1 MSLPRWSRSLL
12 PTLRPRG
19 AGAARWQRSGRR
31 AGLFSNAWLAL
42 LLAHPVFGAE
52 RPWQADEPR
61 PQLLSD
67 ISTPSTSPVPLH
79 ERQQTIR
86 ERLARL
92 EGLMMNLSKALEQN
106 EPGQAQRLREA
117 LEQVG
122 RQRIKARVEQLITLL
137 RSQRLSEAD
146 QDQRV
151 LIENLRDLLA
161 LLTGPAGEAER
172 QRAER
177 QRLEQLRRQIR
188 ALLEEQTDIFNR
200 TRQVEVSEEP
210 PPDAAGELGRLELRQ
225 RQAEQKADALRRQM
239 QGRGEREGAAPG
251 ARSMGEAAQEM
262 RGAAE
267 RLGEGEP
274 QPAAELQESA
284 LEKMQSALTELEDAL
299 RQIRREE
306 VEETLAALEMRF
318 RAMLEKERGVR
329 ETVTGLAAKPAEQ
342 WSRIEQLRL
351 TEAAGIQTALASECE
366 AIERLLIDEGTTV
379 ILPELMRQLGAD
391 VRSVAARLSVGDL
404 GRRTQQELDAIIA
417 LLTEILEAI
426 EVRREQMQE
435 APPLPESADPQE
447 GAPLL
452 PGSAELK
459 LIRSSQIRINERTRE
474 LSSSPD
480 GAVAQELGELAA
492 RQRALAGL
500 ARRMNE
506 RQ

>member
-1 MSLPRWSRSLL
+1 V
-12 PTLRPRG
+12 
-19 AGAARWQRSGRR
+19 SG
-31 AGLFSNAWLAL
+31 
-42 LLAHPVFGAE
+42 VE
-52 RPWQADEPR
+52 RPGQADEPR
-61 PQLLSD
+61 PLRPAD
-67 ISTPSTSPVPLH
+67 ISAPSTSPVPLH
-79 ERQQTIR
+79 ERQQAIR
-86 ERLARL
+86 ERLARI
-92 EGLMMNLSKALEQN
+92 EGLMMNLSKALEQS

-117 LEQVG
+117 LEQAG
-122 RQRIKARVEQLITLL
+122 RQRIKARVEQLIALL

-151 LIENLRDLLA
+151 LIENLRDLLT

-177 QRLEQLRRQIR
+177 QRLEQLKRQIR
-188 ALLEEQTDIFNR
+188 ALMEEQTDILKR
-200 TRQVEVSEEP
+200 TRQVETSEEP

-225 RQAEQKADALRRQM
+225 RQVEQKADALRRQM
-239 QGRGEREGAAPG
+239 QGRGEREGASPG

-267 RLGEGEP
+267 RLGEGETR
-274 QPAAELQESA
+274 PAAELQESA
-284 LEKMQSALTELEDAL
+284 LEKMQSALTELEDTL

-329 ETVTGLAAKPAEQ
+329 DIVAGLAANPRGQ
-342 WSRIEQLRL
+342 WSRVEQLRL
-351 TEAAGIQTALASECE
+351 TEAADIQTALAGECE

-379 ILPELMRQLGAD
+379 ILPELMKQLGAD

-404 GRRTQQELDAIIA
+404 GQRTQHELDAIIA

-426 EVRREQMQE
+426 ETRWEQMQE
-435 APPLPESADPQE
+435 APPVPESADPQE
-447 GAPLL
+447 GVPLL

-459 LIRSSQIRINERTRE
+459 LIRSSQLRINDRTRE
-474 LSSSPD
+474 LSS
-480 GAVAQELGELAA
+480 GADMAAAAQELAELAA
-492 RQRALAGL
+492 RQRMLASL

-506 RQ
+506 RR